1 MEVQKS
7 GKQKPKIT
15 EMTPPLAV
23 SVADAA
29 ILLGLGE
36 STVYEMLDQ
45 GELPSARRGKRRVIP
60 YTALQEWLAN
70 ATRFGR

>member
-1 MEVQKS
+1 MDGSKQ

-15 EMTPPLAV
+15 EIMPPLAV

-36 STVYEMLDQ
+36 STVYEMLDE

-60 YTALQEWLAN
+60 YTALQEWLAK
-70 ATRFGR
+70 ATHFGN